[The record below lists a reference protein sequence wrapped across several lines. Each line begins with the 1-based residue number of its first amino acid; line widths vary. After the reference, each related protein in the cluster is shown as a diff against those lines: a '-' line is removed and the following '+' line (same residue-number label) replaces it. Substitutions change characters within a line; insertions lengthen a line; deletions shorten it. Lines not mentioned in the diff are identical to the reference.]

1 MTKNS
6 KIAFAVLIVIT
17 AVSLVTA
24 IRQSNK
30 VKSLQ
35 MSAVAQGGQSP
46 ADIQKIVSEVSKHI
60 VLPETETPTMAMV
73 SDLSKLKGQPFFERT
88 ELGDIVLIYGT
99 SRRAVLWRPSAQK
112 IIEVSAINISV
123 PPAATESVPAVKK

>member
-6 KIAFAVLIVIT
+6 KIAFAVLVVIT
-17 AVSLVTA
+17 VASLVTA
-24 IRQSNK
+24 VIQSNK
-30 VKSLQ
+30 FKALQ

-99 SRRAVLWRPSAQK
+99 SRRAVLWGPSAQK